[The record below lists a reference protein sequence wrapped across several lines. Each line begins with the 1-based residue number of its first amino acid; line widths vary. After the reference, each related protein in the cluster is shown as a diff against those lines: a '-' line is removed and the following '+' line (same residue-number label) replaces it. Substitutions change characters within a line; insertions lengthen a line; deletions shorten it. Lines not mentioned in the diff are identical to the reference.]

1 MMWLLLNA
9 AAAMLPCIPNT
20 MYFSSRDLYSLR
32 LRTVCVS
39 AEAQHRQQ
47 FISASSCSNS
57 AVLLQ
62 LYKCCMCMH
71 SARCTYSGS
80 SSSNS
85 SSSNSSSSS
94 MSWSLP
100 ALSASASAAAL
111 AATSA
116 SACRTFFMASFAS
129 LMWKV
134 LPCSCSC
141 SFAAFSCMCKTVTA

>member
-20 MYFSSRDLYSLR
+20 MYFSSRELYSLR

-71 SARCTYSGS
+71 SARCTYSS
-80 SSSNS
+80 S
-85 SSSNSSSSS
+85 SSSSS

-111 AATSA
+111 AAISA